1 MSAKN
6 ETEVVIGGKT
16 LTLSGYESKE
26 YLQTVATYI
35 NSKLADFKKSD
46 FFRRQTIDM
55 QATMIELNIADDY
68 FKAKKIA
75 DELEGNLEDK
85 DKEIYDLK
93 HELISAQI
101 KMDTLEQ
108 EIKQL
113 KNEMSEN
120 QKTIVR
126 LETELDDMRR

>member
-6 ETEVVIGGKT
+6 ETEVVIGGKP

>member
-16 LTLSGYESKE
+16 LTLSGYESEE
-26 YLQTVATYI
+26 YLHRVATYI

-46 FFRRQTIDM
+46 VFRRQTIDM
-55 QATMIELNIADDY
+55 QAIMIELNIADDY

-75 DELEGNLEDK
+75 DELEGSLEDK

-108 EIKQL
+108 EMKQL
-113 KNEMSEN
+113 KSELAES

-126 LETELDDMRR
+126 LETELDDMRK

>member
-55 QATMIELNIADDY
+55 QATMIELNLCRD
-68 FKAKKIA
+68 
-75 DELEGNLEDK
+75 
-85 DKEIYDLK
+85 
-93 HELISAQI
+93 
-101 KMDTLEQ
+101 
-108 EIKQL
+108 
-113 KNEMSEN
+113 
-120 QKTIVR
+120 
-126 LETELDDMRR
+126 